1 MPIHKLCVY
10 CAAASGH
17 DAEYASVAAEV
28 GRLCAKGGVSII
40 YGGGSVGLMGATA
53 DGALSEGG
61 RVIGVI
67 TQQLV
72 DKELAHPKVVA
83 AGDMRVVETMHQRKT
98 IMAGLADSFLA
109 LPGGYGTLDELFECL
124 AWAQLGLHHKPVVLL
139 NTRGFFDGILAFLAR
154 AQGEGFLRLPA
165 ERAIRVAAT
174 PAEAMALLHGAAP

>member
-10 CAAASGH
+10 CAAAPGNVA
-17 DAEYASVAAEV
+17 DYAAGASEV
-28 GRLCAKGGVSII
+28 GRLSAAAGVSII
-40 YGGGSVGLMGATA
+40 YGGGSVGLMGAVA
-53 DGALSEGG
+53 DGALGAGG
-61 RVIGVI
+61 KVIGVI

-72 DKELAHPKVVA
+72 DKELAHPRVVA
-83 AGDMRVVETMHQRKT
+83 AGNMRVVETMHQRKT

-139 NTRGFFDGILAFLAR
+139 NTRGFFDGILSFLER
-154 AQGEGFLRLPA
+154 AGGEGFLRLPA
-165 ERAIRVAAT
+165 ERAVRVAAT